1 MATARV
7 SRIGAAAAAIVALA
21 AIALVATG
29 LWLAHTDAGLRWVS
43 GQAMARTGGRL
54 SIEGATGSLGGRVR
68 IARLTYDD
76 DDLKLVA
83 DDVAFTWSP
92 RALFTRSIVVDD
104 LSAAAV
110 GLQLKPSAGPSQPP
124 ASLALPWPIDVRR
137 ADIALLTVESG
148 PNRWQVRR
156 LGFHYI
162 GAADRHALDA
172 LALDSEWG
180 SLHGNIAVAAEKPFA
195 AVGSID
201 FAGSEAARRAT
212 GTVVIGGDLATL
224 SLSGEG
230 IVDAAHLTGTARV
243 APFEPRRLRDF
254 DLKVDGADLARFDA
268 RLPQTG
274 FSATLT
280 GTGTDDGGARGTLVA
295 HNALAG
301 AWSARRLPLASIA
314 SGFAVGDY
322 GVRLDGLDASLGDA
336 GRIRGDAAFERD
348 IASWKLDVRDLD
360 LHGIADDLKPTRLAG
375 ALSGRMHLD
384 ASEPD
389 GEVSGDLRQSDVALA
404 FRATAAHGTVDVS
417 TFRARAR
424 GGSVQGSG
432 RLALGGAQAFSADL
446 RASALDPAAFGDYP
460 PARLSGNATLRGTL
474 KPSWTAVVAFQ
485 LGKGSS
491 LRGHALTGT
500 GKLAVSPGVVRDAR
514 VDLAIGA
521 NRLQAGGDFGHA
533 GDTLRFVVAAH
544 GLSQLDASLGGRV
557 DASGSV
563 GGSWQRPTLALNATG
578 DHLHFGTEL
587 SATTLT
593 ADVAIDAGTGRDP
606 DRPLRIGLVAGG
618 VRAGTLD
625 AKSMRAGLD
634 GTLAQHHATIAVI
647 GVASD
652 VDIDLDARLK
662 GGWSGDARSGTWVG
676 RIVALENR
684 GKYPLALT
692 QAADVEAAAH
702 KVEVAN
708 LRGTIAGG
716 RFDVEQLRWQQGR
729 LSSRGDFTA
738 LPAAPLFALT
748 GAAPRVSSTLTL
760 GGRWSFAA
768 TPRITGNLSFRRE
781 NGDLAPIDA
790 PDLALG
796 LSSADLEAEFVDD
809 RMHATLTARS
819 RLVNADVV
827 AELGASPEPGGRF
840 GAGAPLDLTAR
851 LDASSLR
858 ALQGL
863 VGTNAIVDGR
873 LKLDL
878 SGRGT
883 LSKVRLSGSI
893 EGDALKIE
901 APQYGV
907 ALKDGRLRARLT
919 DEAAIISE
927 LSFAAGDGRFT
938 ANGTLPASGG
948 AEGGN
953 LSWKADRLALFERPD
968 MRLVLSGAGTLSMS
982 NSTVRLAGA
991 LKADE
996 GYFEFRP
1003 PTADAPGPDVVVR
1016 GREREPQRSGLQ
1028 RVPFAVDLDLDF
1040 GDKLTFVGEGFDTV
1054 LGGRMHV
1061 QTTAA
1066 RDLEARG
1073 TVRVVRGTY
1082 TTFGQRL
1089 TIQRG
1094 RLSFD
1099 GPLDNPG
1106 LDVVALRKNLPVEA
1120 GVEVTGT
1127 VRVPRVT
1134 LTSNPPLPD
1143 NEKLAWL
1150 VLGHG
1155 LENASSADAALLQAA
1170 LAALAGPNASPFGQR
1185 FARTLGVDEIS
1196 VHAASDPSRT
1206 GTAGQVVA
1214 FSKRLSDK
1222 LTLVYEQ
1229 GLSVANNAL
1238 KLEYSLS
1245 RTVTLRAEAGV
1256 VSGIGVYYSRAYD

>member
-1 MATARV
+1 MAATRMFRV
-7 SRIGAAAAAIVALA
+7 AAVAAAIVALA
-21 AIALVATG
+21 ALALVAAG
-29 LWLAHTDAGLRWVS
+29 WWLVHTDAGLRWVS
-43 GQAMARTGGRL
+43 GQAMSRSGGRL
-54 SIEGATGSLGGRVR
+54 SIEGASGSLGGKVR

-76 DDLKLVA
+76 DDVKLTA
-83 DDVAFTWSP
+83 DDIAFTWSP
-92 RALFTRSIVVDD
+92 RALFTRSIAVDE
-104 LSAAAV
+104 LAAAAID
-110 GLQLKPSAGPSQPP
+110 LQLKSSAGPSEPP
-124 ASLALPWPIDVRR
+124 ASLALPWPIDVQR
-137 ADIALLTVESG
+137 ADIALLSVESG

-162 GAADRHALDA
+162 GAPDRHALEA

-180 SLHGNIAVAAEKPFA
+180 WLHGNLAIAASKPFA
-195 AVGSID
+195 TEGSID

-212 GTVVIGGDLATL
+212 GTLVIGGNLGTLA
-224 SLSGEG
+224 LSGEG

-243 APFEPRRLRDF
+243 APFESRRLRDF
-254 DLKVDGADLARFDA
+254 DLKVEGADLARFDA
-268 RLPQTG
+268 RLPQTD
-274 FSATLT
+274 FSAALT
-280 GTGTDDGGARGTLVA
+280 GSGTDDGGVRGTLVA

-301 AWSARRLPLASIA
+301 AWSARRLPLATIA
-314 SGFAVGDY
+314 SGFAAG
-322 GVRLDGLDASLGDA
+322 GESIRFDGLDASLGDA
-336 GRIRGDAAFERD
+336 GRIRGDAALERD
-348 IASWKLDVRDLD
+348 IASWKLAVRDFD
-360 LHGIADDLKPTRLAG
+360 LHGIVDDLKPTRLAG
-375 ALSGRMHLD
+375 ALSGRMRIN

-389 GEVSGDLRQSDVALA
+389 GEVNGDLRQSDVEFA
-404 FRATAAHGTVDVS
+404 FRAATARGIVDVS

-432 RLALGGAQAFSADL
+432 RLALGGAQAFNADV

-460 PARLSGNATLRGTL
+460 AARVSGAAMLRGTL
-474 KPSWTAVVAFQ
+474 KPSWSASVAFQ
-485 LGKGSS
+485 LGKGSTF
-491 LRGHALTGT
+491 RGRALAGA
-500 GKLAVSPGVVRDAR
+500 GKLAVSPGAVRDAK
-514 VDLAIGA
+514 VELAIGA
-521 NRLQAGGDFGHA
+521 NHVQAGGDFGRP
-533 GDTLRFVVAAH
+533 GDTLHFVVAAH
-544 GLSQLDASLGGRV
+544 DLTLLDPGLAGRI
-557 DASGSV
+557 DASGSI
-563 GGSWQRPTLALNATG
+563 GGSWQRPTLAMNGAG
-578 DHLHFGTEL
+578 DHLRFGENL
-587 SATTLT
+587 AATTLH
-593 ADVAIDAGTGRDP
+593 ADLSIGAGAAKDN
-606 DRPLRIGLVAGG
+606 DRPLRIMLAATA
-618 VRAGTLD
+618 VRAETLD
-625 AKSMRAGLD
+625 AKSLRVNLE
-634 GTLAQHHATIAVI
+634 GTLAQHRTTIAVV
-647 GVASD
+647 GRASD
-652 VDIDLDARLK
+652 VDVDLDARLE
-662 GGWSGDARSGTWVG
+662 GGWSGNARSGAWAG
-676 RIVALENR
+676 RIVTLANR
-684 GKYPLALT
+684 GKYPLELT
-692 QAADVEAAAH
+692 QAADVEAGARNIDI
-702 KVEVAN
+702 AN

-716 RFDVEQLRWQQGR
+716 RFDVELLRWQQGR
-729 LSSRGDFTA
+729 LSSRGEFTA

-748 GAAPRVSSTLTL
+748 GIAPRVSSTLTL

-768 TPRITGNLSFRRE
+768 TPRITGSLSFRRE

-796 LSSADLEAEFVDD
+796 LSSAELDAEFVDD
-809 RMHATLTARS
+809 RMHATLSARS
-819 RLVNADVV
+819 RLVDADVA
-827 AELGASPEPGGRF
+827 AELGASPEAGGRF
-840 GAGAPLDLTAR
+840 GAGAPLALTAH
-851 LDASSLR
+851 LDAASLR

-893 EGDALKIE
+893 EGDALKLE

-919 DEAAIISE
+919 DEAVVVSE

-938 ANGTLPASGG
+938 ATGTLPASGD
-948 AEGGN
+948 AEGGS

-982 NSTVRLAGA
+982 QNAVRLAGG

-1003 PTADAPGPDVVVR
+1003 APADAPGADVVVL
-1016 GREREPQRSGLQ
+1016 GRERAPQRSGLQ

-1054 LGGRMHV
+1054 LGGKMHV
-1061 QTTAA
+1061 QTTVS
-1066 RDLEARG
+1066 RDLVAKG
-1073 TVRVVRGTY
+1073 TIRVVSGTY

-1094 RLSFD
+1094 RLFFD

-1106 LDVVALRKNLPVEA
+1106 IDVVALRKNLPVEA

-1127 VRVPRVT
+1127 VRVPLVT
-1134 LTSNPPLPD
+1134 LTSNPPVPD

-1155 LENASSADAALLQAA
+1155 LANTSSADAALLQAA
-1170 LAALAGPNASPFGQR
+1170 LAALSGPNAAPFGQR
-1185 FARTLGVDEIS
+1185 IARTLGVDEIS
-1196 VHAASDPSRT
+1196 VHAASDPART

-1222 LTLVYEQ
+1222 MTLIYEQ

-1238 KLEYSLS
+1238 RLEYSLS

-1256 VSGIGVYYSRAYD
+1256 VSGIGIYYSRSYN